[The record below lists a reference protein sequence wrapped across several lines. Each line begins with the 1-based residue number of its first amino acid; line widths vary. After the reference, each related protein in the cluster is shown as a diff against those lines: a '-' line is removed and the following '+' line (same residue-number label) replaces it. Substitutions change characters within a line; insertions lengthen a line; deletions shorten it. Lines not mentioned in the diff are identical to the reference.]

1 MIGKIESPS
10 TFDSAASVCCNP
22 DPTLGKLANPC
33 PLAILPGPPPGL
45 RPPRTPAA
53 HTVLKPTPLDEDPLQ
68 PLNFNPETPTPS
80 AAMDLRS
87 STLPTLAVTALL
99 ALTPP
104 TRSAHAL
111 ASGYLTSAGGGSFAA
126 SFRLPELAS
135 HGAFVVEDIAGER
148 PDTNGGKHFNL
159 LVHGEDKSS
168 LADALTERAVYYR
181 DRDPAIA
188 RQSMERA
195 LELRREVVAEQHPG
209 DSVTVT
215 FTDSSVRLTG
225 EDRDR
230 GELPPDGRWTRIWER
245 WRQNGDSR
253 SALDEFEAEWPAVRD
268 KRTGMSNS
276 ALLIAVRTRDLAAAD
291 RWAGRILDN
300 GWTDPWSDK
309 LMVARMISQ
318 IPGRRGRALEL
329 ARGAMAD
336 LDAVDFA
343 RDPGRPL
350 GQTAREYA
358 GVIARARADALIE
371 HYQLLAEAGFEEE
384 SLDVLEA
391 ATAESAEP
399 GLFRRLGE
407 LRLGR
412 GDTAGAA
419 LAFAVVASD
428 PGTLPGEA
436 RALARRAGH
445 SADSPEWRRLLDS
458 ATATA
463 LPRALAG
470 AVRRPLPPVRV
481 ADAEGERFALEQI
494 VGDEP
499 AVVVFWARW
508 CGPCIEE
515 IPEVARL
522 ARSLEPQGVRLRF
535 SLHRR
540 CARPWDGCVVAGA
553 PRDLPRLL
561 RPRRGRR
568 GCLRRGQYPG
578 GLHTRRGGARSLRG
592 LAYRRGLATA
602 GGAGAAG
609 GGAGQVEPETSRSCV
624 RAPTTPPC
632 PAAVRPSD

>member
-1 MIGKIESPS
+1 M
-10 TFDSAASVCCNP
+10 
-22 DPTLGKLANPC
+22 
-33 PLAILPGPPPGL
+33 
-45 RPPRTPAA
+45 R
-53 HTVLKPTPLDEDPLQ
+53 KPTPLDEDPLQ
-68 PLNFNPETPTPS
+68 PLTFNPVTPTPS

-87 STLPTLAVTALL
+87 STLPTLVVTALL

-111 ASGYLTSAGGGSFAA
+111 APGQDPGPPAANLVFTPEAPPPGSTVTVTYHPAEALAGEPELILRGHFRVANGSDSGLGARNVRIATLTSAGGGSFAA

-135 HGAFVVEDIAGER
+135 HGVFVVEDIAGER
-148 PDTNGGKHFNL
+148 LDTNGGKHFDL

-168 LADALTERAVYYR
+168 LADALTERAVYYQ

-188 RQSMERA
+188 RQSMERV
-195 LELRREVVAEQHPG
+195 LELYREVLAEQHPG
-209 DSVTVT
+209 DSMTVT
-215 FTDSSVRLTG
+215 LADSSVRPSG
-225 EDRDR
+225 EDRER
-230 GELPPDGRWTRIWER
+230 FEWPPDMRWARIWKR
-245 WRQNGDSR
+245 WQENGDSR
-253 SALDEFEAEWPAVRD
+253 TALDEFEAEWPTIRD
-268 KRTGMSNS
+268 RRTAMSNS
-276 ALLIAVRTRDLAAAD
+276 ALLIAVRTRDLAAVD
-291 RWAGRILDN
+291 RWTGRILDN

-309 LMVARMISQ
+309 LMIAGMISQ
-318 IPGRRGRALEL
+318 VPGRRGRAVEL

-358 GVIARARADALIE
+358 GVVARARTDALVE

-399 GLFRRLGE
+399 GLFRRLAE

-428 PGTLPGEA
+428 PGTLRGEA

-463 LPRALAG
+463 LSRALAG

-494 VGDEP
+494 VGGKP

-522 ARSLEPQGVRLRF
+522 ARSLEPQGVRLVSVYTEDMPGPEMDAWLLEHRVTYPVYYDLDGDAGDAFGVDYIPAVFVLDGDGLVRF
-535 SLHRR
+535 EDSSIEGVWRQLE
-540 CARPWDGCVVAGA
+540 ALG
-553 PRDLPRLL
+553 LL
-561 RPRRGRR
+561 V
-568 GCLRRGQYPG
+568 G
-578 GLHTRRGGARSLRG
+578 GWRTNS
-592 LAYRRGLATA
+592 
-602 GGAGAAG
+602 
-609 GGAGQVEPETSRSCV
+609 
-624 RAPTTPPC
+624 
-632 PAAVRPSD
+632 